1 MNNFSILNLTNKL
14 FIDKTIESLGNLGSL
29 RYKQKYY
36 QSPDLTAT
44 RDGQCDTLELDAMR
58 NESKDLNL
66 KIISICVGGFKI
78 LNS

>member
-14 FIDKTIESLGNLGSL
+14 FIDKTFGNLGSL
-29 RYKQKYY
+29 RYKLKYCT
-36 QSPDLTAT
+36 PPGLTAT
-44 RDGQCDTLELDAMR
+44 RDGQCDTLKLDAMR

-66 KIISICVGGFKI
+66 EIISICVGGFKI

>member
-14 FIDKTIESLGNLGSL
+14 FIDKTFGNLGSL
-29 RYKQKYY
+29 RYKLKYCAP
-36 QSPDLTAT
+36 PDLTAT
-44 RDGQCDTLELDAMR
+44 RDGQCDTLEFDAMR

-66 KIISICVGGFKI
+66 EIISICVGGFKI